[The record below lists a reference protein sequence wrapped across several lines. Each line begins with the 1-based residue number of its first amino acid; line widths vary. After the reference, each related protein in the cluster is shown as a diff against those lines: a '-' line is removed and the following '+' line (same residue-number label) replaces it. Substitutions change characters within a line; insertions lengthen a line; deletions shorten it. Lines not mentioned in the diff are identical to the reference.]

1 MACETEFDFVWGHV
15 KFEIIRQPS
24 RDWSPWKMST
34 NYNLEVIFLH
44 LQPKNTEIVLKDMR
58 LCGINQRRVL
68 RTGPGVLK
76 NVKDGDLRWFLKD
89 E

>member
-34 NYNLEVIFLH
+34 NYNLGVIFLH

-68 RTGPGVLK
+68 RTVPGVLK
-76 NVKDGDLRWFLKD
+76 NVKDGDLRWSLKD